1 MERRVSNEVKAA
13 EQRLIAWLAQ
23 YHNAEM
29 VRQAQVLPLRQDM
42 LTLLTFV
49 RDNKVVGTQSTGNMP
64 LKTVREVTA
73 RFVNPPKLETTIG
86 DHTYRL
92 RSEADVW
99 PLYFLH
105 ILAEVGGL
113 LAIAPARRWRL
124 TPVGERFLDKD
135 PSFQLSFL
143 LTVWW
148 YQVNWLVAYP
158 FEGMGDALPPFFE
171 QATLTRLRALPIKTR
186 ISFEEFADGLIGQT
200 GLTWTAPDR
209 SAGTMLLRGSI
220 ARMVIHILATFGAVE
235 REYREE
241 PLGKGTTSR
250 LVAFEITLFGK
261 ALLDA
266 VAMASEGY

>member
-1 MERRVSNEVKAA
+1 MQRRVSNKVKSA
-13 EQRLIAWLAQ
+13 EHRLSAWLEQ

-29 VRQAQVLPLRQDM
+29 VRQAKALPLRRDM
-42 LTLLTFV
+42 VTLLTFV

-64 LKTVREVTA
+64 LKMVRQVTA
-73 RFVNPPKLETTIG
+73 RFVKPPQLETTIG
-86 DHTYRL
+86 DHVYKL
-92 RSEADVW
+92 RSEAHLW

-124 TPVGERFLDKD
+124 TPEGERFLGTA
-135 PSFQLSFL
+135 PLFQVPVL

-148 YQVNWLVAYP
+148 YEVNWLVAYP
-158 FEGMGDALPPFFE
+158 FEGMGDALPSFFNLV
-171 QATLTRLRALPIKTR
+171 TLARLRSLPIRTT
-186 ISFEEFADGLIGQT
+186 ISFEEFADGLIEKT
-200 GLTWTAPDR
+200 GLTWTAPDS
-209 SAGTMLLRGSI
+209 SAAATLLRSSI
-220 ARMVIHILATFGAVE
+220 TRMVIHILANLGAVK

-250 LVAFEITLFGK
+250 LVAFEITPFGR

-266 VAMASEGY
+266 VAIASS